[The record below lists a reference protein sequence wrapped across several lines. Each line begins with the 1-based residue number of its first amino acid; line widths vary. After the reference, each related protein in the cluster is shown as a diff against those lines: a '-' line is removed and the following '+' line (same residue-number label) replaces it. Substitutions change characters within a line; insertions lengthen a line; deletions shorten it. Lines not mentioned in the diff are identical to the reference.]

1 MIKTRGQICLTVTS
15 MELQKIL
22 TPFEGKTSTNLVRLS
37 LLHIRP
43 RVQRGRDFFKD
54 NFVYLNFIGSSYKTN
69 LQPGG
74 PQSQIN
80 IKCFKNCAKDNLN
93 LARKI
98 INGNLICKDDKNVI
112 SG

>member
-1 MIKTRGQICLTVTS
+1 MEIQKLLTS
-15 MELQKIL
+15 
-22 TPFEGKTSTNLVRLS
+22 FEGKMSTSLVRLS
-37 LLHIRP
+37 LLRIRP

-80 IKCFKNCAKDNLN
+80 IKCFENCAKDNLN
-93 LARKI
+93 LARK
-98 INGNLICKDDKNVI
+98 NNKWKLDLQR
-112 SG
+112 